1 MAELKNEN
9 IDPKFPLGRRISV
22 EGKGGK
28 TTLSKAL
35 AKRFG
40 LDFIEQDAIRHQA
53 NWVELPIEQHRDV
66 LQQKFSEAEVGWVS
80 DGNYRDINDLVM
92 AEVDTVIVL
101 GFSLRVMMW
110 RTFKRT
116 LGRSF
121 RRKDLWNGNR
131 ENWWISFFSRESV
144 LYDIWIRRERFRSYA
159 PRSRDGMP
167 DEATLIVIHSPH
179 ELDDLYEKHGLVRE

>member
-1 MAELKNEN
+1 MSSGET
-9 IDPKFPLGRRISV
+9 DFPLGRRISV

-53 NWVELPIEQHRDV
+53 NWVELPVEEHREV
-66 LQQKFSEAEVGWVS
+66 LKERFAKAEVGWVS
-80 DGNYRDINDLVM
+80 DGNYRAINDVVL

-101 GFSLRVMMW
+101 GFSLKVMMW

-116 LGRSF
+116 LRRSLK
-121 RRKDLWNGNR
+121 REVLWNGNR
-131 ENWWISFFSRESV
+131 ENWWTSFFSRQSV

-159 PRSRDGMP
+159 SRTRNGMP
-167 DEATLIVIHSPH
+167 DHVELIVIRTPKQ
-179 ELDDLYEKHGLVRE
+179 LDEFYGKYGLVRE

>member
-121 RRKDLWNGNR
+121 RRKVLWNGNR

-159 PRSRDGMP
+159 TRSRDGMP